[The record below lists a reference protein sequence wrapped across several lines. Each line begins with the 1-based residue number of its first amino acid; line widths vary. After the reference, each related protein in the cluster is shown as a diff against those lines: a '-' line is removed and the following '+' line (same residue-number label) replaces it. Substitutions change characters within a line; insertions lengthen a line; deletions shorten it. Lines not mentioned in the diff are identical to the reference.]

1 MAQDPTARD
10 TQFAA
15 EFDADVGA
23 QHVAD
28 VYAEAFL
35 GAAENAGRTE
45 ELLAEFDSFLTDV
58 LDTFPMLEQV
68 LRSRLVSADDKASL
82 LDRVLQSQASPIFLN
97 FLKIV
102 ARHER
107 LDLLRVIHRQTH
119 EQYNRLR
126 GRVRVDVT
134 TATPVPEELAQRIAQ
149 SLAKIVGGEPVLQR
163 TVDPD
168 LIGGIVVRVGDTV
181 YDASVANQL
190 KQLRQQMIDRSAHE
204 IQSRRDRFRYPARD

>member
-15 EFDADVGA
+15 EFHADVGA

-35 GAAENAGRTE
+35 AAAENAGRTE

-68 LRSRLVSADDKASL
+68 LGSRLVSADDKAGL
-82 LDRVLQSQASPIFLN
+82 LDRVLQSQASVIFLN

-107 LDLLRVIHRQTH
+107 LDILRVIHRQTH

-134 TATPVPEELAQRIAQ
+134 TATAVPEELAQRIAQ
-149 SLAKIVGGEPVLQR
+149 SLAKIVDGEPVLQR
-163 TVDPD
+163 IVDPD

>member
-68 LRSRLVSADDKASL
+68 LGSRLVSADDKAGL
-82 LDRVLQSQASPIFLN
+82 LDRVLQSQASVIFLN

-107 LDLLRVIHRQTH
+107 LDILRVIHRQTH

-134 TATPVPEELAQRIAQ
+134 TATAVPEELAQRIAQ
-149 SLAKIVGGEPVLQR
+149 SLAKIVDGEPVLQR
-163 TVDPD
+163 IVDPD